1 MTAARV
7 GARGQPRPGPS
18 PALRELDV
26 AGFSSRLPVMQT
38 PYHASERLELDQLNP
53 GQAAFFMGAAGL
65 LLWSLVAALLIGLGL
80 LFLR

>member
-1 MTAARV
+1 
-7 GARGQPRPGPS
+7 
-18 PALRELDV
+18 
-26 AGFSSRLPVMQT
+26 MQT
-38 PYHASERLELDQLNP
+38 PYDASHRLDLDQLNP